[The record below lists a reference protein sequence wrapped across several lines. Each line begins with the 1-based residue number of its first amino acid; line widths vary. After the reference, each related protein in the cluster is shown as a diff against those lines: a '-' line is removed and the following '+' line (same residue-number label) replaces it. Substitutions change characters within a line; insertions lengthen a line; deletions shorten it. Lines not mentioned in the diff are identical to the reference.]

1 MPLLNTDVIASTL
14 HAGSPL
20 PASVTAEI
28 RQPSTGASIGTVAVA
43 ERADLDAAVTAL
55 SDGQRRWAAT
65 PQPERAA
72 VLLRAADL
80 LQQNADEL
88 AGWYVREAGCTVGY
102 AYFQL
107 EIGAQSLRAAAAL
120 TADPVGEL
128 YPSVPGR
135 LSISR
140 RVPVGIVGVIA
151 PFNSPLYLAL
161 RSIAPALALGNAV
174 IVKPD
179 ARTAVT
185 GGSVIAEI
193 LFQAGLPHDVL
204 AVLPGDGALGAAV
217 VEHPKVPVIAFTGST
232 GAGRRIAVAAAER
245 MKRVHLELGG
255 NSALVVF
262 DDVDIERATS
272 AGAFGSFMH
281 SGQICMASSRHLVHS
296 SIAERYTQRLAEK
309 ARALVVADPALNPA
323 AMIGPLIDE
332 RQRDNVHTIVTETTA
347 AGASLITGGAYAGTI
362 YEPTVIAG
370 VVPGMPAYDLEIFG
384 PVAPI
389 TVFDTVDEAVDLVN
403 GTEYGLSVGVL
414 TADMARGLAFA
425 DRVRSGNVHIND
437 QTLVDDVIQ
446 PFGGFG
452 ASGNGSRVGSARYN
466 ADAFTEQQWVTARP
480 DIAPYPY
487 YD

>member
-1 MPLLNTDVIASTL
+1 MTLLDPSVIASTL
-14 HAGSPL
+14 YAGTAAAA
-20 PASVTAEI
+20 PATAEI
-28 RQPSTGASIGTVAVA
+28 REALTGESIGTVAT
-43 ERADLDAAVTAL
+43 ADAAALDAAVDRLTVGQTA
-55 SDGQRRWAAT
+55 WAAT
-65 PQPERAA
+65 PQADRAA

-80 LQQNADEL
+80 LEQNAPEL
-88 AGWYVREAGCTVGY
+88 ADWYVREAGCTVGY
-102 AYFQL
+102 SFFQL
-107 EIGAQSLRAAAAL
+107 QIGAQSLRTAAAL
-120 TADPVGEL
+120 TTEPVGDL
-128 YPSVPGR
+128 FPSAPGR
-135 LSISR
+135 LSMSR

-179 ARTAVT
+179 PRTAIT
-185 GGSVIAEI
+185 GGSVIAEV
-193 LFQAGLPHDVL
+193 LFQAGLPKDAL
-204 AVLPGDGALGAAV
+204 AVLPGDGALGAALV
-217 VEHPKVPVIAFTGST
+217 DHPAVPVIAFTGST
-232 GAGRRIAVAAAER
+232 AAGKRIAMAAAEK

-255 NSALVVF
+255 NSPLVVF
-262 DDVDIERATS
+262 DDVDLEKATS

-296 SIAERYTQRLAEK
+296 SIAEAYTARLAEK
-309 ARALVVADPALNPA
+309 ARALVVANPALNPA
-323 AMIGPLIDE
+323 AMIGPIIDA
-332 RQRDNVHTIVTETTA
+332 RQRDGVHSIVSATID
-347 AGASLITGGAYAGTI
+347 AGAHVVTGAAFDGLL
-362 YEPTVIAG
+362 YEPTVLSG
-370 VVPGMPAYDLEIFG
+370 VTPGMPAYDLEIFG

-389 TVFDTVDEAVDLVN
+389 TTFDTLDEAVDLVN

-414 TADMARGLAFA
+414 TGDMARGLAFA

-466 ADAFTEQQWVTARP
+466 ADAFTEQQWVTARA